1 MRKTK
6 APRTLRAMTFATLA
20 LGALAACAPE
30 PKPAPEPTTP
40 PPLPASTPEQCSIPP
55 DVAAFRTNLLDGI
68 NAERAKK
75 KLEPLTVSADLQ
87 GIAQKQACDDAV
99 QGIYSHTGLDGSSY
113 KDRLDRIGYPTR
125 HAEENTGM
133 GSPTEG
139 NDTVQTIV
147 GFWMLSVYHRNNML
161 SPRVNEVG
169 IGRAHGGNGN
179 DFWVVDFGKR

>member
-1 MRKTK
+1 MRMTR
-6 APRTLRAMTFATLA
+6 AAGVLRALTLA
-20 LGALAACAPE
+20 TAAAGTLAACAPE
-30 PKPAPEPTTP
+30 PQPAPEPAQP
-40 PPLPASTPEQCSIPP
+40 APLAPSTAEQCSIPP
-55 DVAAFRTNLLDGI
+55 NIAAFRSDLLAGI

-75 KLEPLTVSADLQ
+75 DLAPLTVSADLQ

-99 QGIYSHTGLDGSSY
+99 QGIYTHTGLDGSTY
-113 KDRLDRIGYPTR
+113 AERLDRIGYPKK

-133 GSPTEG
+133 GSPQEG
-139 NDTVQTIV
+139 NDTVKTIV

-161 SPRVNEVG
+161 SSKVTEAG